1 MNDKTCGTCSH
12 GLRNIVYCEKTK
24 PNANTSGL
32 RAPDWAASKRYS
44 ERTDSVEQVA
54 RDMLKEINA
63 LISILETGRM
73 RKCFYDEP
81 RDRLIERLKALG
93 VEV

>member
-1 MNDKTCGTCSH
+1 MTDKTCGTCLCGQRPTVWCS
-12 GLRNIVYCEKTK
+12 CADQTK
-24 PNANTSGL
+24 PAGQP
-32 RAPDWAASKRYS
+32 ACDDYA
-44 ERTDSVEQVA
+44 ERSDSVEQVV